1 MPRAFSTHLAYATAM
16 KSFLVASAGILSFLY
31 LIFPS
36 FGVFELLP
44 DYIPFI
50 GNVDEATATMVLL
63 GSLRY
68 FGMDLTNLFHR
79 RPAVD
84 FGTAR

>member
-1 MPRAFSTHLAYATAM
+1 MQRAFSSRIADATTM
-16 KSFLVASAGILSFLY
+16 KSFLVVSAGILSFLY
-31 LIFPS
+31 LVFPS

-68 FGMDLTNLFHR
+68 FGMDLTNLFRR
-79 RPAVD
+79 RPSVD
-84 FGTAR
+84 FGTTR

>member
-1 MPRAFSTHLAYATAM
+1 M
-16 KSFLVASAGILSFLY
+16 KSFLVALLGFFAFLY

-36 FGVFELLP
+36 FGLFELLP

-63 GSLRY
+63 GALRY
-68 FGMDLTNLFHR
+68 FGWDLTSLFR
-79 RPAVD
+79 RRQAID
-84 FGTAR
+84 LGTQPR